1 MIEARLP
8 VLFDTYDPED
18 FYDELFIQKG
28 QPRPAAVPLTERI
41 NSLPPGEL
49 QQRQQAAQNA
59 LFKSGV
65 TFNVPGDSQ
74 GQERIFPLDITP
86 RIVSAQEWSWLE
98 RGLKQRVFALN
109 HFLADI
115 YNDQKI
121 LQDQIMPREIVE
133 SADGFLKPCLGQQPP
148 RGIWCHITGTDLVR
162 DRDGQWY
169 VLEDNLRIPSGVS
182 YVLENRRVMKSTF
195 PELFRTMAIQPV
207 DHYSSHLLDILLY
220 LVPDGIADPTV
231 VVLTSGSDN
240 SAYFEHSY
248 LAQQMGVELVESQD
262 LLVADGYLKMRT
274 TKGLQRVNV
283 VYRRVD
289 DYLLD
294 PLVFQRNGPEA
305 IPGLMEVYRGGRV
318 AIANAMGTGVADD
331 KVIYA
336 FVPEMIR
343 YYLGEDPILPNVDT
357 YLCWDPQQQD
367 HVLANLDKLVVKP
380 AGGYGG
386 AGLLVGPASSAEERQ
401 EFAHRIQA
409 HPRNYIAQPTLSL
422 SRVPALVKDH
432 FEGCHVD
439 LRPYILY
446 GQDIYVNP
454 GGLTR
459 VALKKG
465 SLVVNSSQGGGSKD
479 TWVLTN

>member
-1 MIEARLP
+1 MR
-8 VLFDTYDPED
+8 FNTYDPEN
-18 FYDELFIQKG
+18 FYDELFVDKG
-28 QPRPAAVPLTERI
+28 QPRPGATPLTQRI
-41 NSLPPGEL
+41 DALPIGEL
-49 QQRQQAAQNA
+49 GRRQEAAQNA
-59 LFKSGV
+59 LLKLGV
-65 TFNVPGDSQ
+65 TFNVSGDSQ

-86 RIVSAQEWSWLE
+86 RIVSAKEWTWLA
-98 RGLKQRVFALN
+98 RGLEQRVCALN

-115 YNDQKI
+115 YNEQKI
-121 LQDQIMPREIVE
+121 LQDTVISREVVE
-133 SADGFLKPCLGQQPP
+133 SADGFLKPCLGLQPP
-148 RGIWCHITGTDLVR
+148 QGVWCHITGTDLVR

-169 VLEDNLRIPSGVS
+169 VLEDNLRIPSGIS

-207 DHYSSHLLDILLY
+207 DHYSSHLLDTLLY
-220 LVPDGIADPTV
+220 LVPDSVPDPTV
-231 VVLTSGSDN
+231 VVLTAGSSN
-240 SAYFEHSY
+240 SAYFEHSF
-248 LAQQMGVELVESQD
+248 LAQQMGVELVETQD
-262 LLVADGYLKMRT
+262 LVVVDGYLKMRT
-274 TKGLQRVNV
+274 TKGLQRVDV
-283 VYRRVD
+283 IYRRID

-294 PLVFQRNGPEA
+294 PLFQRGVPG
-305 IPGLMEVYRGGRV
+305 ISGLMEVYQAGRV
-318 AIANAMGTGVADD
+318 AIANALGTGVADD

-336 FVPEMIR
+336 YVPKMIR

-357 YLCWDPQQQD
+357 YLCWDQQQQD
-367 HVLANLDKLVVKP
+367 HVLANLDKLVVK
-380 AGGYGG
+380 AANGYGG
-386 AGLLVGPASSAEERQ
+386 AGMLVGPASSAEERQ
-401 EFAHRIQA
+401 TFAEQIRA

-446 GQDIYVNP
+446 GEDIYVSP

-479 TWVLTN
+479 TWVLTH

>member
-1 MIEARLP
+1 MR
-8 VLFDTYDPED
+8 FNTYDPEH
-18 FYDELFIQKG
+18 FYDELFIEKG
-28 QPRPAAVPLTERI
+28 QPRPAVTPLTARI
-41 NSLPPGEL
+41 DSLPEGEL
-49 QQRQQAAQNA
+49 QQRQLAAQNA

-65 TFNVPGDSQ
+65 TFNVSSDTQ

-86 RIVSAQEWSWLE
+86 RIVPAQEWTRLE
-98 RGLKQRVFALN
+98 QGLKQRVSALN

-115 YNDQKI
+115 YNHQKI
-121 LQDQIMPREIVE
+121 LKDKIIPQAVVE
-133 SADGFLKPCLGQQPP
+133 SADGFLKPCLGLQPP
-148 RGIWCHITGTDLVR
+148 QAVWCHITGTDLVR

-182 YVLENRRVMKSTF
+182 YVLENRRVMKSIF

-207 DHYSSHLLDILLY
+207 DHYASHLLDTLLY
-220 LVPDGIADPTV
+220 LVPDSVTDPTV
-231 VVLTSGSDN
+231 VVLTSGSTN
-240 SAYFEHSY
+240 SAYFEHSF

-262 LLVADGYLKMRT
+262 LVVADGYLKMRT
-274 TKGLQRVNV
+274 TKGLQRVDV

-294 PLVFQRNGPEA
+294 PLVFQRDDPEA
-305 IPGLMEVYRGGRV
+305 IPGLMEVYQEGRV
-318 AIANAMGTGVADD
+318 AIANAMGTGIADD

-336 FVPEMIR
+336 YVPEMIR
-343 YYLGEDPILPNVDT
+343 YYLGEDPILSNVET
-357 YLCWDPQQQD
+357 YMCWDRQQQN
-367 HVLANLDKLVVKP
+367 HVLANLDKLVVKS
-380 AGGYGG
+380 ANGYGG
-386 AGLLVGPASSAEERQ
+386 TGMLVGPAATAAERQ
-401 EFAHRIQA
+401 KFAELIQA
-409 HPRNYIAQPTLSL
+409 NPRNYIAQPTLSL
-422 SRVPALVKDH
+422 SRVPALVDDH

-446 GQDIYVNP
+446 GKDIYVSP

-479 TWVLTN
+479 TWVLTD